1 MSVCMVCVCVVCLC
15 VWCVCVCGMS
25 VCMGCVCM
33 GCVWGMSVCM
43 GCICVGCVCVYVWC
57 VYVWYMCGMSVCKRC
72 VCVVYVCVWGV
83 RVWGVC
89 MYGVCMCVC
98 VSVCSVG
105 GIGCAV
111 CVSSFGRGFGWRPA
125 PAGCLEGPFPRCCL
139 VGGRG
144 APPQEMSGVASDE
157 RDWGQRVGQQLLLS
171 RSCAFLNPQD
181 REVYECFP
189 HLLVQEDLSL
199 RWSGRKEEALG

>member
-1 MSVCMVCVCVVCLC
+1 MYGVYMCG
-15 VWCVCVCGMS
+15 VCVCGVCG
-25 VCMGCVCM
+25 VCMCG
-33 GCVWGMSVCM
+33 
-43 GCICVGCVCVYVWC
+43 ICVVYLCVRGVYVWHMCVYGVCVY
-57 VYVWYMCGMSVCKRC
+57 GVCACMGC
-72 VCVVYVCVWGV
+72 VCVVYVCV
-83 RVWGVC
+83 C
-89 MYGVCMCVC
+89 IC
-98 VSVCSVG
+98 VCSVG
-105 GIGCAV
+105 GIGCMV

-125 PAGCLEGPFPRCCL
+125 PAGCLEGPFPWCCL

-199 RWSGRKEEALG
+199 HWSGRKEEALG